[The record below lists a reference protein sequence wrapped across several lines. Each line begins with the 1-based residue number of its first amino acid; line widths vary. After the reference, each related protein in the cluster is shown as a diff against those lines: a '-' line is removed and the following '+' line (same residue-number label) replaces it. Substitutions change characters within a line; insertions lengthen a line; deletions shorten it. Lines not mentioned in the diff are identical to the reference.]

1 MARASGETDPQ
12 LAKAKECRANLGRA
26 AHEIDGLIN
35 SLERGVKSPVK
46 VASNAVDSKAEHRR
60 KHRSGVPSKL
70 ASDPELRAFVIARL
84 DTKTFKQSLA
94 AIADHFPPERRIT
107 LSTLSRWWIAN
118 RDLMAAHKV

>member
-1 MARASGETDPQ
+1 MAQPTREVNGH

-26 AHEIDGLIN
+26 AQEIDGLIT

-46 VASNAVDSKAEHRR
+46 STSNVTDSKAEHRR

-84 DTKTFKQSLA
+84 DTDTFKQIIA

-107 LSTLSRWWIAN
+107 LSTHSRWWIAN
-118 RDLMAAHKV
+118 RA